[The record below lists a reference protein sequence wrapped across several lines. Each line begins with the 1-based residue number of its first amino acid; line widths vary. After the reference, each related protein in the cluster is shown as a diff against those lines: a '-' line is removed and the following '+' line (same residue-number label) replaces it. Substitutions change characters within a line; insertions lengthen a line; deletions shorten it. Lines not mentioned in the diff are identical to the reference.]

1 MKKILKIIV
10 IIYFILVLFTL
21 TNLIISGNLEF
32 SLNNEDFLGS
42 VFLISPIF
50 LYYFFK
56 FTKYLFKKREENR
69 ENYEKSMKSISD
81 TFEAFRDG
89 RTPEYICQNCGAAT
103 TQGMLGS
110 WSLSKECKNMG
121 KQACVPVKNPKFKG

>member
-1 MKKILKIIV
+1 MPGVKTSPKVLAPRSRSKDPEKFIV
-10 IIYFILVLFTL
+10 SSVPKSRGEVSKLPTVKR
-21 TNLIISGNLEF
+21 SKVP
-32 SLNNEDFLGS
+32 ED
-42 VFLISPIF
+42 
-50 LYYFFK
+50 
-56 FTKYLFKKREENR
+56 
-69 ENYEKSMKSISD
+69 EKSMKSISD

-121 KQACVPVKNPKFKG
+121 KQACVPVKNPKFKGDKY